1 MAELRKSYSN
11 YTLRRKRQLTT
22 KGSIYERDWMTVSEL
37 DGFAPGTLPVYAS
50 GNFKMTINNERL
62 GKKKYSFSNW
72 LLNDSGTTEWTLNL
86 IREEEL
92 KITSD
97 LIKPNYSSILDFA
110 YYGSAVELIHGS
122 INDIYNKFPGEL
134 FGSSRKATYYSGETL
149 VDTGLY
155 YVENP
160 FNIDVSSQYV
170 KKEKV
175 KNPLRYMCLSWDK
188 YELIIGSGDTAE
200 TYDVLNWTPGTAHS
214 NNCPSNGYILNEG
227 IEITVKKCEGGF
239 TPDPPQNLTGRII
252 SSTSVEIPMGNS
264 SSKYYPKLQRMDYNT
279 HEYNFT
285 TPGNAL
291 VPIPEA
297 TLGDCSAITLTG
309 MYLNGE
315 VRILTDT
322 PGWHIRPKKKYID
335 EAFESLDDFEST
347 LLNRDTIPAYKA
359 TFYTPRETDRGVVT
373 SLKSYI
379 WPLLPSE
386 WNLDMETDAYESY
399 LDGLLYIAT
408 YYDEIRTDNVWRSYT
423 HETIKNFDWT
433 TPRDTYVPEM
443 DGHLIDTERMEAMLR
458 VAGRQFDDLKRWIE
472 NIKFTVNVSYDSK
485 NNMPDDAMGKFLEM
499 SGWEVKNTAPVNNN
513 DLIYDELYPG
523 KHVRCNPEDA
533 NKEFLKRMILNS
545 RNILS
550 KKGTRAGI
558 EAMYSM
564 FGIFDMRYQETMQ
577 YCGSTE
583 TVGFT
588 IDEYDA
594 FAKNYI
600 SGDTVDTIYE
610 MNKEKDRFNTQFERT
625 WSDYV
630 GLMAEEKF
638 TIGGVKYL
646 VPWYEIDYDYDG
658 HPYYQMLGGWGKR
671 ARKDVL
677 VQFAPNIAEI
687 FSDDKFSI
695 YDETVKNVKVV
706 EDFKTLNDTPIGY
719 LEEGDIYY
727 VLNVQGAPDCED
739 GDYSHYVLFYPMTS
753 AEELQMNAVAYNDE
767 YGWFLVENSEFDV
780 DTTALTW
787 YAKEIIYMESLHD
800 SSIGNNPHD
809 GKQKYDSGK
818 EYFEYY
824 EKLFKG
830 AFDEDMFA
838 SYRSRIANENA
849 RRNYENRFRVDVLPT
864 LTDETPE
871 IENVGFDINVDFSS
885 SGTVDNEKVWLF
897 LSEENGIYSSTSTNY
912 PYYSGSSIF
921 SKEWDWVDKTEPASD
936 FIRLDETSFPLS
948 YEDKTERQNAPIC
961 TARTNTEI
969 TITGGTL
976 SIDESIK
983 EISPDGPD
991 ETWSYSVI
999 NTKNIRITYHLP
1011 WEMEDYVTTIVEF
1024 YVKQMIPSTVICEFV
1039 WDYTGGGQRPSGK
1052 VPYASI
1058 TLSPSYQRIRSYE
1071 TEADIDLATVNID
1084 EGSLGIAREYDE

>member
-86 IREEEL
+86 IKEEEL
-92 KITSD
+92 KITSA

-122 INDIYNKFPGEL
+122 INDIYDKFPGEL
-134 FGSSRKATYYSGETL
+134 YGTNIEATYFDYSTDTQ
-149 VDTGLY
+149 VHTGLY
-155 YVENP
+155 YIENP
-160 FNIDVSSQYV
+160 FNIDVYSQNINKDKIV
-170 KKEKV
+170 
-175 KNPLRYMCLSWDK
+175 NPLRYMYLSWDK
-188 YELIIGSGDTAE
+188 YELISGSTA
-200 TYDVLNWTPGTAHS
+200 YDVLGWNPGTSHS
-214 NNCPSNGYILNEG
+214 KYCQENGYVVYEDVQ
-227 IEITVKKCEGGF
+227 ITVKKCHGGF
-239 TPDPPQNLTGRII
+239 TPTPPQNKTGRLI
-252 SSTSVEIPMGNS
+252 SSTSVEIPMGNDS
-264 SSKYYPKLQRMDYNT
+264 RNYYPKLQRLDYNT

-285 TPGNAL
+285 LPGNAL
-291 VPIPEA
+291 TPIPEA
-297 TLGDCSAITLTG
+297 TLGDCEVVSITG
-309 MYLNGE
+309 MYINGK
-315 VRILTDT
+315 IALLTDT

-335 EAFESLDDFEST
+335 ESFEKLDDFESV

-359 TFYTPRETDRGVVT
+359 TFYTPRETNRGVVT
-373 SLKSYI
+373 SLKSYV
-379 WPLLPSE
+379 WPLLTGG
-386 WNLDMETDAYESY
+386 WNLDMETVGYESY
-399 LDGLLYIAT
+399 VNGLLYIAS
-408 YYDEIRTDNVWRSYT
+408 YYDDIRTDNIWRSYT

-443 DGHLIDTERMEAMLR
+443 DGHIIDTERMEAMLR

-513 DLIYDELYPG
+513 DLIHDELYPG
-523 KHVRCNPEDA
+523 IHVRCNPEDA

-558 EAMYSM
+558 EAVYSM

-594 FAKNYI
+594 FTKNYI
-600 SGDTVDTIYE
+600 SGDTVDTIYDL
-610 MNKEKDRFNTQFERT
+610 NKEKNGFTTRFERT

-630 GLMAEEKF
+630 GLMTEEKF
-638 TIGGVKYL
+638 MINGIRYL
-646 VPWYEIDYDYDG
+646 VPWYEIDYEYDG
-658 HPYYQMLGGWGKR
+658 YPYYQMFGGWGKR
-671 ARKDVL
+671 ERKDVL

-687 FSDDKFSI
+687 FSDDSFTI
-695 YDETVKNVKVV
+695 YDETVKNIKVV
-706 EDFKTLNDTPIGY
+706 EDFKTLNETPIGY

-727 VLNVQGAPDCED
+727 VLNMQGAPDCED
-739 GDYSHYVLFYPMTS
+739 GDYSHYVFFYPVT
-753 AEELQMNAVAYNDE
+753 AAGDIELNVVAYNDE
-767 YGWFLVENSEFDV
+767 YVWCLVENSEFEV

-787 YAKEIIYMESLHD
+787 YAKEIIYMESIHD

-809 GKQKYDSGK
+809 GKQKYDCGK
-818 EYFEYY
+818 EYFKYY

-830 AFDEDMFA
+830 AFDEDLFME
-838 SYRSRIANENA
+838 YRARIANENA
-849 RRNYENRFRVDVLPT
+849 RRNYDNRFRTDMLPQLVDK
-864 LTDETPE
+864 TPLV
-871 IENVGFDINVDFSS
+871 ENVGFDIKFDLSPT
-885 SGTVDNEKVWLF
+885 GTTDNQKIWMF
-897 LSEENGIYSSTSTNY
+897 LSEENGIYASTSENY
-912 PYYSGSSIF
+912 PYYTGSTLFSAPWKGIDSGTSLNSYT
-921 SKEWDWVDKTEPASD
+921 KEG
-936 FIRLDETSFPLS
+936 ETNFPLS

-961 TARTNTEI
+961 TGRDNTEI
-969 TITGGTL
+969 TISGGTL
-976 SIDESIK
+976 PIESTIK
-983 EISPDGPD
+983 AIHSDGPD

-1011 WEMEDYVTTIVEF
+1011 WEMEDYVTDVVEF
-1024 YVKQMIPSTVICEFV
+1024 YVKQMIPSTTIVQFV
-1039 WDYTGGGQRPSGK
+1039 WEYTKDGKRPAGR

-1058 TLSPSYQRIRSYE
+1058 TLSPNYQRIRSYE
-1071 TEADIDLATVNID
+1071 STAEIDIASVNVEDIA
-1084 EGSLGIAREYDE
+1084 IAREETVEN